1 MPTYRV
7 EPAFGRWYSYHG
19 HSHSRHDRGYAMK
32 PTSHY
37 CDWNIDD
44 IARDWMSKAVNETMI
59 DDNVIARTH
68 EMMNIFEGGWDLSVQ
83 CYPNIELINRSHRS
97 STGRWWIRYD
107 FTTLTRY
114 HAQWCIEWNGDSDVM
129 RDDTR
134 VVIDDERITTN
145 IRSTI
150 LRENSNG
157 WFLDWLISRSMLCVS
172 LLHDTHEIVWRAERL
187 LCSNYTSNLRKR
199 AHKKWLYECWSRHQ
213 LDDDLRFVCALQSA
227 YRITLLIN
235 A

>member
-1 MPTYRV
+1 MHKNDRMLSQWRLAKLTLAAISLFITPLVDAFMPTYRV
-7 EPAFGRWYSYHG
+7 EPVFGRWYSYHG
-19 HSHSRHDRGYAMK
+19 HSHSRHDRCYAMK

-59 DDNVIARTH
+59 DDSVIARTH

-83 CYPNIELINRSHRS
+83 CYPNIELINRSHRL

-114 HAQWCIEWNGDSDVM
+114 NAQSCIEWNDYSEVM

-134 VVIDDERITTN
+134 TVINDERITTN
-145 IRSTI
+145 IHSTI
-150 LRENSNG
+150 LRENSDG
-157 WFLDWLISRSMLCVS
+157 WFLDWLISRSMPMCLVAPCHTRDCVKS
-172 LLHDTHEIVWRAERL
+172 RTIAVFELHE
-187 LCSNYTSNLRKR
+187 
-199 AHKKWLYECWSRHQ
+199 
-213 LDDDLRFVCALQSA
+213 QSSK
-227 YRITLLIN
+227 TGP
-235 A
+235 